1 MRALAPE
8 GMPAPLSTL
17 CGHSPAFV
25 ARAPSRR
32 ALRFDLPVIVLAA
45 LLAGCA
51 HQPVPSTAPSVA
63 PSLAG
68 DPAHPGQT
76 KGWVDTRLYFG
87 LGLAD
92 APEKGVSEAQWRAFL
107 DKEVTPRFPDGLSVV
122 DVYGQWQGKSQ
133 TIPERL
139 RSKMLIIDYPDTAE
153 NRDKIEAIRAAWKQR
168 TGDQSVL
175 RVTVP
180 VDVSF

>member
-1 MRALAPE
+1 MQKSAAWLT
-8 GMPAPLSTL
+8 ML
-17 CGHSPAFV
+17 V
-25 ARAPSRR
+25 AVA
-32 ALRFDLPVIVLAA
+32 
-45 LLAGCA
+45 LAGCA
-51 HQPVPSTAPSVA
+51 HQPVTSTAPSVA

-76 KGWVDTRLYFG
+76 KGWVDTKLYFG

-92 APEKGVSEAQWRAFL
+92 APEKGVSEAQWREFL
-107 DKEVTPRFPDGLSVV
+107 DKEVTSRFPDGLSVV
-122 DVYGQWQGKSQ
+122 DVYGQWQGKNQ
-133 TIPERL
+133 IIPERL

-175 RVTVP
+175 RVTTS